1 MELRIAVCDD
11 AEEDRTYVSG
21 LVKDWAAQAG
31 HQAEITAFSSAESFL
46 FRYAEDKNWD
56 ILLLDIEMGA
66 MDGAQSGTQHP
77 GDDPI
82 PKHIWPAEQ
91 RQLLQNLGGEEHRHI
106 GQNCAH
112 DGIQRRRREKSAA
125 DSVQC
130 LCRTEMN
137 GQSVPETHFLFHNQ
151 NAFPS

>member
-46 FRYAEDKNWD
+46 FRYAEESDYD

-66 MDGAQSGTQHP
+66 MDGVTMAKELRKSNDTVQIISSPAT
-77 GDDPI
+77 PI
-82 PKHIWPAEQ
+82 TFQ
-91 RQLLQNLGGEEHRHI
+91 RATRW
-106 GQNCAH
+106 
-112 DGIQRRRREKSAA
+112 QRS
-125 DSVQC
+125 
-130 LCRTEMN
+130 TI
-137 GQSVPETHFLFHNQ
+137 
-151 NAFPS
+151 